1 MLCSSFYIRDIFF
14 KFLAL
19 ADDGVCF
26 FAHTVEFALK
36 IAQCLVHTSHPPNEV
51 VLIAKFMRLKR
62 SAHPDTEALKSL
74 CVREHAFLEA
84 FASFTCLMGDFDF
97 LACVLQAFCLL
108 IEISD
113 LPHDNFCLR
122 DDGTESFL
130 VEAGLVLHVL
140 KLMLAKRTRG

>member
-36 IAQCLVHTSHPPNEV
+36 IAQCLVHTSLPTNEV
-51 VLIAKFMRLKR
+51 VLFAKFIRLQR
-62 SAHPDTEALKSL
+62 SAHPDTEPLKTL
-74 CVREHAFLEA
+74 CVHDHVFLEA
-84 FASFTCLMGDFDF
+84 YAFFTCLMGDFDF
-97 LACVLQAFCLL
+97 LACVHQAFYVL

-113 LPHDNFCLR
+113 LLHDIFCLL
-122 DDGTESFL
+122 DDGTTES
-130 VEAGLVLHVL
+130 
-140 KLMLAKRTRG
+140 